1 LSKLTTHQRKARD
14 LMQREN
20 WDGALSELQRVL
32 GLDGSNP
39 TLHNQIGDV
48 CLRKGAIEQACDH
61 FEMAIDLYSTVGLH
75 NNAVALC
82 RKVVRLAPTRVE
94 VRYNLARLRMDQGL
108 RSDATAAFVDYL
120 EHAQPTDDAA
130 ADALEKRCVEVVESY
145 PDLAPVGQIVEKLET
160 VKRPQGAYKIV
171 QRAAQR
177 ATDSGDAAAAARL
190 TEKMRS
196 LRVLLENQG
205 HAAPDAKSAPRD
217 PSAVALSDDIPAID
231 LSSGGDPAE
240 VRRFWA
246 RLATQLAAEAG
257 HGNAAEPAPKQ
268 HPKED
273 RA

>member
-75 NNAVALC
+75 NNPVALC

-145 PDLAPVGQIVEKLET
+145 PDLAPVGQIVERLET

-196 LRVLLENQG
+196 LRVAGLLRGISAFRNRRALRFATGRKCLVDISRRSASGETG
-205 HAAPDAKSAPRD
+205 AMGIRLPHRRYRAAHRPHAGRAA
-217 PSAVALSDDIPAID
+217 
-231 LSSGGDPAE
+231 
-240 VRRFWA
+240 RR
-246 RLATQLAAEAG
+246 
-257 HGNAAEPAPKQ
+257 P
-268 HPKED
+268 
-273 RA
+273 